1 VRRSGFAA
9 RRRRRDDEKINQIA
23 NVRDVYFLVAT
34 VRGFFA
40 ALAAAP
46 AALRFGFAAGAGF
59 FAPFFAAG
67 AAFFAAFF
75 AAGAA
80 FFAAFFAGAA
90 FFAAFFT
97 AGAAFFAAFFAA
109 SFGLAAGAVFFG
121 FFASPPPRSH
131 RAHLHSNP

>member
-46 AALRFGFAAGAGF
+46 AALRFGFATGAGF

-67 AAFFAAFF
+67 AAFFAVFF

-80 FFAAFFAGAA
+80 FFAPFFAAGAA
-90 FFAAFFT
+90 
-97 AGAAFFAAFFAA
+97 FAAFFAA

>member
-1 VRRSGFAA
+1 
-9 RRRRRDDEKINQIA
+9 
-23 NVRDVYFLVAT
+23 LVAT

-67 AAFFAAFF
+67 DAFFATFF

-80 FFAAFFAGAA
+80 FFAAFFAG
-90 FFAAFFT
+90 
-97 AGAAFFAAFFAA
+97 AAFFAA

>member
-67 AAFFAAFF
+67 DAFFAAFFTAGAAFFATFF

-80 FFAAFFAGAA
+80 FFAAFFAG
-90 FFAAFFT
+90 
-97 AGAAFFAAFFAA
+97 AAFFAA